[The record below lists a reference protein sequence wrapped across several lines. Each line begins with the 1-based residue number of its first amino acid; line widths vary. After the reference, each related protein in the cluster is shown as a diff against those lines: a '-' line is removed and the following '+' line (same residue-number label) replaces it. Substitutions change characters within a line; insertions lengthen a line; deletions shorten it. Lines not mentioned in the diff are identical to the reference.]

1 LKYKLI
7 VSDLD
12 DTLLHDDQSIS
23 ERTRRAIAL
32 AQARGIR
39 FMIATGRMFPSAL
52 PFARELGL
60 TGPIICCQGAQI
72 ADLETGR
79 SLREAAVPIEAA
91 REVLRFL
98 DGEGLYAQYYSTEDY
113 FFEKECEQTALYH
126 RLSGVKGRA
135 LGRKPAEALDF
146 EPIKLLS
153 IADPALIRQTYEK
166 AAERFGGSLTVTISR
181 SNYLEFSHPE
191 AHKGAAVATVAEQLG
206 LKAHEVM
213 ACGDAMND
221 LSMLRWAGLGVAVAN
236 GNDDVKARAD
246 AVTASNEGDG
256 VALAM
261 EQYALTE

>member
-1 LKYKLI
+1 MKYKLI

-23 ERTRRAIAL
+23 NHTRQAVARA
-32 AQARGIR
+32 QDKGIR

-72 ADLETGR
+72 ADIETGR
-79 SLREAAVPIEAA
+79 SIRETTIPLERAL
-91 REVLRFL
+91 EVLRFL
-98 DGEGLYAQYYSTEDY
+98 EAEGLYAQYYSTEDY

-126 RLSGVKGRA
+126 RLSGVRGRA
-135 LGRKPAEALDF
+135 LGRKPSEALDF

-153 IADPALIRQTYEK
+153 IADPKVIRQVYVK

-181 SNYLEFSHPE
+181 SNYLEFSHQD
-191 AHKGAAVATVAEQLG
+191 AHKGAAVATIAAQLG
-206 LKAHEVM
+206 LMPHEVM

-221 LSMLRWAGLGVAVAN
+221 LSMLRWAGLGLAVAN
-236 GNDDVKARAD
+236 GNEDVKARAG
-246 AVTASNEGDG
+246 AVTASNEDDG
-256 VALAM
+256 VALAI
-261 EQYALTE
+261 EQYALAE